1 MRLQA
6 KAYFSFIIYII
17 FLMNSALFSN
27 EYLDSRIR
35 SSSEGWRDIDL
46 AKTYFHN
53 SELQRKWAFYAL
65 GKAEIKSERLILDF
79 GCGDGKVS
87 ADMSLLYPK
96 AQIDAYDISDSMLYI
111 ARSNFPQK
119 FFPNLQ
125 FIKNRGINLHD
136 ITKDEK
142 YDLITSFS
150 VFHTLEE
157 PQEVIKSFSRLL
169 KEEGRVIILYP
180 ALSDPTF
187 IAAAKE
193 AMEKFSINSE
203 SKSSFIGIR
212 DPVEVKKMFEKEGF
226 VVKKVEVVK
235 TPHPFLD
242 KESYKSWLKGTQV
255 ANWNIPTE
263 KIDVVMDFIID
274 RHKSN
279 NPFLVDH
286 ENHTYNFQVSRI
298 VVEAFKPKVS
308 SI

>member
-1 MRLQA
+1 
-6 KAYFSFIIYII
+6 
-17 FLMNSALFSN
+17 MNSALFSN

-142 YDLITSFS
+142 YDLITYFS